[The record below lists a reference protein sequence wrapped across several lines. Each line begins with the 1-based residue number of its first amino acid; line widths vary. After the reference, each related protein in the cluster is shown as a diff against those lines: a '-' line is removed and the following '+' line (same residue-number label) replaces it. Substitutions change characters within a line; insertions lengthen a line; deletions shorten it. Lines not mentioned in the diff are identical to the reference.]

1 MARPRSEDKR
11 NAILDAA
18 TRVIAVEGVSAPTA
32 KIAKLA
38 QVAEGTLFTY
48 FSNKDELL
56 NELYLELKTQ
66 LRQTMAAEA
75 LKATKSLKAT
85 ALHVWTHY
93 VNWGVANPDERK
105 VLAQLPYLPRTLG
118 LMWNVAKPWTIAW
131 IILLVVEGVLPAA
144 SVYLTKLVVD
154 GLVKALKNGGSWP
167 DVRSVLVLVAVL
179 AGFMLLLE
187 IVHGAIGWIR
197 TVQAELLKDHI
208 TGLIH
213 AKSASMDL
221 AFYEFPDYYD
231 HLHRARS
238 EATYRPVAL
247 LENLGTLFQNSIT
260 IIAMGAI
267 LIPLGPWLSAALLLS
282 TLPAFFVVVR
292 YAVVQYQ
299 WRVRTTEDERRT
311 VYYDWILTGA
321 EAAPELR
328 LFGLGKYFRSA
339 YQDLRLR
346 LRHERLSLARRQ
358 SLGEL
363 AAGIIALLIT
373 GAALVWMLWK
383 AMHGLIT
390 LGDLALIYAAFNQG
404 QRLMRTLLA
413 SVGQLYANSLF
424 LGDLFEFLALEPRV
438 REPSADEEKTLPGL
452 YEEINFKQ
460 ISFRY
465 PESPR
470 NALEDF
476 NLRVSAGQV
485 VAIVGPNG
493 AGKSTLIKLL
503 CRFYDPESG
512 SIEIDG
518 TDLRQVPTQQLR
530 RLITVLFQQPF
541 HYNVTVRENI
551 AYSDLEREPAMNEIQ
566 AAVEAAGAEEIVAG
580 LPQGYRSLLGRW
592 FAGGT
597 ELSVGEWQRIALARA
612 FLRPSELIVLDEPT
626 SALDPKSEF
635 EVFEQFRQL
644 AAGRATLLISHRLS
658 TVKMADRIYVLSGG
672 RIVEYGTH
680 EELVELGSDYASL
693 YNTQAASYR

>member
-1 MARPRSEDKR
+1 MTPAPK
-11 NAILDAA
+11 IL
-18 TRVIAVEGVSAPTA
+18 TE
-32 KIAKLA
+32 K
-38 QVAEGTLFTY
+38 
-48 FSNKDELL
+48 
-56 NELYLELKTQ
+56 
-66 LRQTMAAEA
+66 M
-75 LKATKSLKAT
+75 
-85 ALHVWTHY
+85 
-93 VNWGVANPDERK
+93 RK

-118 LMWNVAKPWTIAW
+118 LMWSVARPWAIAW

-208 TGLIH
+208 TSLIH

-292 YAVVQYQ
+292 YAVAEYR

-311 VYYDWILTGA
+311 AYYDWILTGA
-321 EAAPELR
+321 EPAPELR
-328 LFGLGKYFRSA
+328 LFGLGNYFRSA
-339 YQDLRLR
+339 YQGLRLR
-346 LRHERLSLARRQ
+346 LRDERLSLARRQ

-404 QRLMRTLLA
+404 QRLMRTLLE

-424 LGDLFEFLALEPRV
+424 LGNLFEFLALEPLV
-438 REPSADEEKTLPGL
+438 MEPSPAEARTAPGL
-452 YEEINFKQ
+452 SEEIDFKQ
-460 ISFRY
+460 VSFRY
-465 PESPR
+465 PESQR
-470 NALEDF
+470 KALDGF
-476 NLRVSAGQV
+476 SLNIPAGKI

-518 TDLRQVPTQQLR
+518 INLRQIPTQQLR
-530 RLITVLFQQPF
+530 RLATVLFQQPF

-551 AYSDLEREPAMNEIQ
+551 TYGDLDREPNMAEIQ
-566 AAVEAAGAEEIVAG
+566 AAVEAAGAEEIVSR
-580 LPQGYRSLLGRW
+580 LPQGYGSLLGRW

-612 FLRPSELIVLDEPT
+612 FLRNAPVIILDEPT
-626 SALDPKSEF
+626 SALDPWAEADWL
-635 EVFEQFRQL
+635 ERFRKL
-644 AAGRATLLISHRLS
+644 AVGRTAIVITHRF
-658 TVKMADRIYVLSGG
+658 TTAMHADVIHVMELG
-672 RIVEYGTH
+672 RIVESGTH
-680 EELVELGSDYASL
+680 EELLIQNGRYSASCKRQMTARESVSE
-693 YNTQAASYR
+693 NSA